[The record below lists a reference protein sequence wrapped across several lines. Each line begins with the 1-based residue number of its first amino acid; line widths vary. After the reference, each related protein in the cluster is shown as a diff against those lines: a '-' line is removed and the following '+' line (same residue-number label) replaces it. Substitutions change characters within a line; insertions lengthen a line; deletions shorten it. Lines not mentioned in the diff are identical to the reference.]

1 MTRLRNLILIALLFF
16 IALLLYRYIKMSGV
30 LSTPED
36 MLADRCDKIPVAI
49 DAQASLGTEDIVVDR
64 ETGLVMISAMNR
76 FDRFARNQNPVDG
89 IYGFVIDQ
97 EGNSQAKELRLLS
110 LDAPAE
116 FHPHGIDFWQDINK
130 DGSVEKRLF
139 VVNHINDI
147 DKAVEVFRIN
157 TDLNL
162 THLYSVTS
170 SEIYSPNDLAAV
182 GPDQFYISND
192 HGRGQGL
199 ARMVEQYLFLPRSN
213 VVFYDGEEAEV
224 VARGLVYAN
233 GMAASADKQTIY
245 VANPPVQKIVAF
257 TRNQDNSLDKQASY
271 HLNSA
276 PDNIDVAVDGSLWTG
291 AHKRIFEYMKYA
303 QKERA
308 TAPSHVIRVDPET
321 GETSTV
327 LYTDNGEL
335 SASSTAVTYAGR
347 LLVGSVME
355 GAVLN
360 CHYSD

>member
-1 MTRLRNLILIALLFF
+1 
-16 IALLLYRYIKMSGV
+16 MSGV

-64 ETGLVMISAMNR
+64 ETGLVMVSAMNR

-116 FHPHGIDFWQDINK
+116 FHPHGIDFWQGINK

-139 VVNHINDI
+139 VVNHINDV

-199 ARMVEQYLFLPRSN
+199 ARMVEQYLFFTEKQCGFSMMAKKQKSLQGALFMPMVWRQAPTNKRSMLRTLQ
-213 VVFYDGEEAEV
+213 YKKLL
-224 VARGLVYAN
+224 R
-233 GMAASADKQTIY
+233 S
-245 VANPPVQKIVAF
+245 
-257 TRNQDNSLDKQASY
+257 
-271 HLNSA
+271 
-276 PDNIDVAVDGSLWTG
+276 
-291 AHKRIFEYMKYA
+291 
-303 QKERA
+303 RA
-308 TAPSHVIRVDPET
+308 TRII
-321 GETSTV
+321 
-327 LYTDNGEL
+327 L
-335 SASSTAVTYAGR
+335 SISR
-347 LLVGSVME
+347 PPII
-355 GAVLN
+355 
-360 CHYSD
+360 